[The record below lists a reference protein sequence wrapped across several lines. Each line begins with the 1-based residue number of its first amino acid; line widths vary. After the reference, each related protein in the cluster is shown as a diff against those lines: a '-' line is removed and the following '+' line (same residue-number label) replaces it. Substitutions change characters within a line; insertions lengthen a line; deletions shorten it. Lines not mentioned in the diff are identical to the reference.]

1 MIWFAC
7 AFNLQSFMSQTDLI
21 VHNNLDQSIQTQYA
35 WATGV
40 KFILEDLEKQVE
52 QHPQWYKTRWF
63 EQGFE

>member
-40 KFILEDLEKQVE
+40 KLILEDLEKHVE
-52 QHPQWYKTRWF
+52 QHPQWYKTIWY